1 MSFVS
6 EEKNCKCRKGKRGE
20 GRVTHA
26 NLSVTIIEN
35 GILRMEA
42 MKIILRIIGSIVPLP
57 YLQVVF
63 LKQTCALLH

>member
-1 MSFVS
+1 M
-6 EEKNCKCRKGKRGE
+6 
-20 GRVTHA
+20 THA